1 MPGES
6 GCDTP
11 LSEFNFPELPDYPSP
26 VKLTE
31 GIRRWEE
38 SDEEFSVPVVP
49 TAGAILSEASEQGI
63 NDAVEDSSGM
73 RQGSKAAQATSLPTG
88 AAPSDDPPGKEFD
101 ADPELAQRIATVQ
114 RAALVAKSGTYLA
127 LMDLF
132 LYLAQKGKDLAV
144 CVFDKDDTN
153 IVSFRSVIRDLL
165 PEEVVD
171 WEDCLDEEIDL
182 SSEHTAVVVCFDEE
196 HPEDHA
202 MLMKSLQKESEL
214 LEAEAE
220 FLQAMKSLDLVAYPV
235 PSDGNCGPW
244 TLASLCRPKPPLV
257 SGEDIKQYELE
268 PRKIRRR
275 IRKLWTELSMD
286 FTWQIMFN
294 MFDLD
299 EDLPIPGADQLNSV
313 VKREPATPPKKK
325 QTEPRL
331 EVPPLATPPKA
342 VAACRRAEFGQP
354 LKKDGRLLAAGSRA
368 AKLHREGDVPVP
380 VADEQDSDKEDE
392 EDTGA
397 PPHRAQATQAQLPD
411 ITAEQPSAEA
421 DGRQSL
427 LLRNRM
433 APCKKAY
440 TCPNGGYLKVQARLL
455 DVGAHGDGCKAC
467 DEMILNSGFDRTKF
481 DAVLQAAENGELPQ
495 PIQGATEPIQGV
507 TETANEDEQK
517 AVKEEDLETE
527 KPEGLVENGDPFD
540 IVRQTPYIKLLPP
553 GSHGK
558 RFPYLCT
565 VCCTRSW
572 PQGRVGELAEAKIGS
587 IKHFLHQHIDS
598 NTHKRNVKR
607 KETGGQE
614 IVAPPTQ
621 ECQGVSLDDARS
633 ARHLHYM
640 QGEFDLWCSMANLK
654 DTARHKY

>member
-1 MPGES
+1 
-6 GCDTP
+6 
-11 LSEFNFPELPDYPSP
+11 
-26 VKLTE
+26 
-31 GIRRWEE
+31 
-38 SDEEFSVPVVP
+38 
-49 TAGAILSEASEQGI
+49 
-63 NDAVEDSSGM
+63 
-73 RQGSKAAQATSLPTG
+73 
-88 AAPSDDPPGKEFD
+88 
-101 ADPELAQRIATVQ
+101 
-114 RAALVAKSGTYLA
+114 
-127 LMDLF
+127 MDLF

-182 SSEHTAVVVCFDEE
+182 SSEHTAVVVPCQANFERGDFLDLNHFVPVWTRQQLGDSDFHLAEQRSRQAFARRQKDHAERVHEVCFDEE

-397 PPHRAQATQAQLPD
+397 PRIARRRHKRSCRTLQRSSQVLK
-411 ITAEQPSAEA
+411 
-421 DGRQSL
+421 
-427 LLRNRM
+427 RM
-433 APCKKAY
+433 AAKAY
-440 TCPNGGYLKVQARLL
+440 FSEIGFTWPAFQSVHARPVRVRSLQKV
-455 DVGAHGDGCKAC
+455 KP
-467 DEMILNSGFDRTKF
+467 ILYK
-481 DAVLQAAENGELPQ
+481 VL
-495 PIQGATEPIQGV
+495 
-507 TETANEDEQK
+507 
-517 AVKEEDLETE
+517 
-527 KPEGLVENGDPFD
+527 F
-540 IVRQTPYIKLLPP
+540 
-553 GSHGK
+553 
-558 RFPYLCT
+558 
-565 VCCTRSW
+565 
-572 PQGRVGELAEAKIGS
+572 LA
-587 IKHFLHQHIDS
+587 FYRD
-598 NTHKRNVKR
+598 
-607 KETGGQE
+607 
-614 IVAPPTQ
+614 
-621 ECQGVSLDDARS
+621 
-633 ARHLHYM
+633 
-640 QGEFDLWCSMANLK
+640 
-654 DTARHKY
+654 